1 MRSDAMTP
9 EDLAQITAIV
19 DAAEQRITAA
29 GEARAQQTARNTQEA
44 LDRATQAMRE
54 EIGTGD
60 ARTIKAMRDMQ
71 SEILRGIEGFARGNF
86 ARMVRLEH
94 ADAAT
99 TERLAAIEQRL
110 LDLETRQ
117 PPRTH

>member
-1 MRSDAMTP
+1 MTP
-9 EDLAQITAIV
+9 EGLAQIAAIV
-19 DAAEQRITAA
+19 DAAEQRIT
-29 GEARAQQTARNTQEA
+29 RSTQEA
-44 LDRATQAMRE
+44 LDRSTQAIRE

>member
-1 MRSDAMTP
+1 
-9 EDLAQITAIV
+9 
-19 DAAEQRITAA
+19 
-29 GEARAQQTARNTQEA
+29 
-44 LDRATQAMRE
+44 
-54 EIGTGD
+54 
-60 ARTIKAMRDMQ
+60 
-71 SEILRGIEGFARGNF
+71 
-86 ARMVRLEH
+86 MVRLEH